1 MTQRMVKTVPTP
13 LLLEDA
19 IHGFATAWPR
29 VLSAPCSP
37 EALSVL
43 VAQSALETGNWSMD
57 QLTHLEKEPPTL
69 FNYNLGNTRPAAGED
84 CDTCQYPGNEIIDGK
99 VVKFAPPDPLS
110 TFRSF
115 QTLADGCAAQIT
127 FLANRNRYAQAW
139 LRLLAGDPVGFVQQ
153 LKDHGYFSGDEA
165 PYERAVRS
173 IFLRVL
179 PIARRVL
186 EGEHH
191 GVTDEDRAH
200 VGELVALSLAEQGRL
215 VEAASDTL
223 PPDTE
228 PDHPPTEPPEGFPI

>member
-1 MTQRMVKTVPTP
+1 MTQRMVPAVPTP

-19 IHGFATAWPR
+19 VQGFADAWPR
-29 VLSAPCSP
+29 ALTAPCSP

-57 QLTHLEKEPPTL
+57 QTAGTPKDPPTL
-69 FNYNLGNTRPAAGED
+69 FNYNMGNTRPAVGED
-84 CDTCQYPGNEIIDGK
+84 CDVCQYPGNEIIGGK
-99 VVKFAPPDPLS
+99 VVRFKPPDPLS

-115 QTLADGCAAQIT
+115 PTLADGCAAQLT
-127 FLANRNRYAQAW
+127 FLARPTSRYAQAW
-139 LRLLAGDPVGFVQQ
+139 LRLLAGDPAGFVQQ
-153 LKDHGYFSGDEA
+153 LKDHGYFTGSEA
-165 PYERAVRS
+165 PYEKAVSS

-200 VGELVALSLAEQGRL
+200 VAELVALTLSESTR
-215 VEAASDTL
+215 DTQ
-223 PPDTE
+223 PPDTD
-228 PDHPPTEPPEGFPI
+228 PIPPNEVEGAPV